1 MYLIS
6 LIDSSIYVY
15 DGAKFEPDKPLESKY
30 HEKTKNYKILC
41 SIIEEGS
48 NSSICEKDGDYQT
61 LSKVIRNV
69 YLEGPSGNR
78 TLASKLDLGG
88 QIGVPQLVDSI
99 LGKMLHN
106 FISLTKDH
114 LILLQSYTIKWCLK
128 SLGNQTNGFYIESGA
143 YDGEA
148 LSNSLYFELQ
158 RNYKGQSQI

>member
-1 MYLIS
+1 MDLIS
-6 LIDSSIYVY
+6 LLDSSIYVY

-69 YLEGPSGNR
+69 YIERPSGNR
-78 TLASKLDLGG
+78 TLTSKSNLGG

-99 LGKMLHN
+99 LGKLLHN
-106 FISLTKDH
+106 FIGLTKDH
-114 LILLQSYTIKWCLK
+114 RILLQS
-128 SLGNQTNGFYIESGA
+128 
-143 YDGEA
+143 
-148 LSNSLYFELQ
+148 
-158 RNYKGQSQI
+158 

>member
-6 LIDSSIYVY
+6 LIDTSIYVY
-15 DGAKFEPDKPLESKY
+15 DGAKFEPNKPLESKY
-30 HEKTKNYKILC
+30 HEKTKNYKIFC

-48 NSSICEKDGDYQT
+48 NSSICENDGDYQT

-99 LGKMLHN
+99 LGKILHN

-114 LILLQSYTIKWCLK
+114 LILLQSYTIK
-128 SLGNQTNGFYIESGA
+128 
-143 YDGEA
+143 
-148 LSNSLYFELQ
+148 
-158 RNYKGQSQI
+158 

>member
-1 MYLIS
+1 MDLK
-6 LIDSSIYVY
+6 LLLDSSIAVY

-41 SIIEEGS
+41 SIIDEGS

-78 TLASKLDLGG
+78 TLASNLDLGG

-99 LGKMLHN
+99 LGKILHN

-114 LILLQSYTIKWCLK
+114 LILLQSYTIK
-128 SLGNQTNGFYIESGA
+128 
-143 YDGEA
+143 
-148 LSNSLYFELQ
+148 
-158 RNYKGQSQI
+158 

>member
-1 MYLIS
+1 M
-6 LIDSSIYVY
+6 
-15 DGAKFEPDKPLESKY
+15 
-30 HEKTKNYKILC
+30 C

-78 TLASKLDLGG
+78 SLASKPDLGG
-88 QIGVPQLVDSI
+88 QIGVPELVDSI
-99 LGKMLHN
+99 LGKVLHN
-106 FISLTKDH
+106 LIILIKAH
-114 LILLQSYTIKWCLK
+114 LILLQILIIKVCLK

-158 RNYKGQSQI
+158 RNYKGQSQISSIHETTIYL

>member
-1 MYLIS
+1 MDLIS
-6 LIDSSIYVY
+6 LLDSSIAVY

-41 SIIEEGS
+41 SIIDEGS

-99 LGKMLHN
+99 LGKILHN

-114 LILLQSYTIKWCLK
+114 LILLQS
-128 SLGNQTNGFYIESGA
+128 
-143 YDGEA
+143 
-148 LSNSLYFELQ
+148 
-158 RNYKGQSQI
+158 